1 MKGRKVKASRIS
13 QGLVIGLAALVL
25 SLAVPASAT
34 ATTPVVKAYA
44 PATVMADTCGNHN
57 HYVAGKLW
65 RYWGSCIN
73 VKEKIKVD
81 TILAPDYTVCV
92 DAGSD
97 TALGSSTSVRGA
109 SRVGDC

>member
-1 MKGRKVKASRIS
+1 MSRVS
-13 QGLVIGLAALVL
+13 QGLRIGLAALVL
-25 SLAVPASAT
+25 GLAVPASAT
-34 ATTPVVKAYA
+34 AATPVAKAHT
-44 PATVMADTCGNHN
+44 PATVMADKCGNHN

-73 VKEKIKVD
+73 IKERIKVD
-81 TILAPDYTVCV
+81 TIFAPDHTLCV

-97 TALGSSTSVRGA
+97 TALGSSTSVRKA